1 MCMEVW
7 CGGSSVVRMSLR
19 GVSVWCVWRFGVEG
33 RQWSVCHF
41 EEVSVWCVWRFG
53 VEGRQWSVCHFEEVS
68 VYGGLV
74 WRVVSGPYVT

>member
-19 GVSVWCVWRFGVEG
+19 GSECVWRFGVEG

-41 EEVSVWCVWRFG
+41 EEVSVMEVWCG
-53 VEGRQWSVCHFEEVS
+53 GSSVV
-68 VYGGLV
+68 
-74 WRVVSGPYVT
+74 